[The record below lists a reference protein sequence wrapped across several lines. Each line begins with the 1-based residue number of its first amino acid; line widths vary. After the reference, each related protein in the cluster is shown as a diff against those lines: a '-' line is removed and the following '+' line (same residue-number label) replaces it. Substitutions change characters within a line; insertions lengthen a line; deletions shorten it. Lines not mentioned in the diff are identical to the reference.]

1 MKKLSKRWKIFIIT
15 MAVLMSSIYV
25 YYKINNRNAFEEMYN
40 ITIYYQLNL

>member
-15 MAVLMSSIYV
+15 MVVLMSSIYV
-25 YYKINNRNAFEEMYN
+25 YYKINTRNALEEMYN